1 MRSSYANSLTYASVY
16 VSMRSSVSK
25 LIALNTSLEIKLAE
39 VGVVLLLDGPTTIEV
54 EESCTTEVYLS
65 WMINES
71 THNVFLDT
79 AAACHLFKFL
89 LI

>member
-1 MRSSYANSLTYASVY
+1 MV
-16 VSMRSSVSK
+16 
-25 LIALNTSLEIKLAE
+25 
-39 VGVVLLLDGPTTIEV
+39 
-54 EESCTTEVYLS
+54 
-65 WMINES
+65 NES